1 MRIVT
6 IALLLSYTMADR
18 PPLFEYQQSTV
29 QAFYFFKDVTLNG
42 ENIAVDDWVA
52 TFNCNKWNSD
62 STSCLE
68 VGPCVGARQWD
79 TRTCGGGVCD
89 LPAMGDGEDGT
100 EKTKGYLKTGEYPL
114 FMIYDK
120 SAGVYYSTTPGDEV
134 TEQSQTCRNGYP
146 YCYGW
151 KNFGF
156 MFVPTLAAD
165 SIYSDCTGLIGGKS
179 KLDACGICGG
189 GGPQFICES
198 TGKTFCSEYEYN
210 QKCSGEAG
218 E

>member
-1 MRIVT
+1 MRNSI
-6 IALLLSYTMADR
+6 IALLLSVLTADR
-18 PPLFEYQQSTV
+18 PALFEYNQSTV